1 LEVLGEFHRLRKAG
15 VKMSPALIVSMAKY
29 ILDKSQHPIYLSNTI
44 LPGKTKCLGDL
55 VTHRWVQSFQDR
67 LNIVYR
73 RQAGK
78 KQLSPEKEIFIQ
90 KEVAYHMGVLKRGF
104 ESGEFVDGCMEN
116 MDETHFIMDM
126 ENGKTLAFSG
136 DKDIE
141 YADVVSAS
149 TGMTMMVKVTS
160 NRIGTPMM
168 VFINDDPIRGVPD
181 KTEG

>member
-1 LEVLGEFHRLRKAG
+1 
-15 VKMSPALIVSMAKY
+15 
-29 ILDKSQHPIYLSNTI
+29 
-44 LPGKTKCLGDL
+44 
-55 VTHRWVQSFQDR
+55 
-67 LNIVYR
+67 
-73 RQAGK
+73 
-78 KQLSPEKEIFIQ
+78 
-90 KEVAYHMGVLKRGF
+90 MGVLKRGF

-181 KTEG
+181 KTEGLYFVKYYITVKSNAMCLLRCLLQNSKKRICHDQGVGAMAWRAKSKPRGSQRSKEDYLDG